1 MALYTPT
8 SGRAAA
14 AAYSQQSTA
23 PSMGALQQ
31 YTPMVNQLARQ
42 LLSKL
47 PASVAL
53 DDLVQSGML
62 GLIDAMQRF
71 DPSQGVQ
78 FETFASQRVRGA
90 MLDELRAADWAP
102 RALRKQQKDLN
113 ACVQKLQH
121 QLGRDPKD
129 SEIAASMGLAL
140 DELQSLQAQVSAS
153 QMPSLEGL
161 SGEDDDAYLDRHGP
175 VDVGGSP
182 DAKLGDARMR
192 TALVQAIEGLP
203 ERDQQI
209 MAMYY
214 EHEMTLKEIAM
225 VYGITESRVSQLH
238 SQTVAKLRTSMRE
251 H

>member
-8 SGRAAA
+8 FGRAAA
-14 AAYSQQSTA
+14 AAYSQQSMA

-31 YTPMVNQLARQ
+31 YTPMVNKLARH

-129 SEIAASMGLAL
+129 SEIAAFMGLAL

-161 SGEDDDAYLDRHGP
+161 SGDEDDAYLDRHGP

-192 TALVQAIEGLP
+192 ASLVQAIEALP

-209 MAMYY
+209 MGMYY

-225 VYGITESRVSQLH
+225 VFGITESRVSQLH
-238 SQTVAKLRTSMRE
+238 SQTVAKLRTAMRE